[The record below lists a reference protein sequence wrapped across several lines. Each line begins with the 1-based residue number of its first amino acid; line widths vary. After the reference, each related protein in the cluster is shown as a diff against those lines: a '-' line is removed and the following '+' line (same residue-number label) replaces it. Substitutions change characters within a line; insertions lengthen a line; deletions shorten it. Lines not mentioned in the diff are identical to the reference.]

1 MTVGQDRA
9 VEQFLAAWKRGAL
22 HHAWLLAG
30 PRGVGKATFAR
41 EAATHVLAEAAGPP
55 VDDPPPANAT
65 INTTAAMLMTHGQGP
80 FQNDLFARGMGG
92 ATAIDLATALSIDA
106 LPKIP
111 PTAGDVDVAGVFFAS
126 GRP

>member
-1 MTVGQDRA
+1 MS
-9 VEQFLAAWKRGAL
+9 
-22 HHAWLLAG
+22 
-30 PRGVGKATFAR
+30 
-41 EAATHVLAEAAGPP
+41 
-55 VDDPPPANAT
+55 
-65 INTTAAMLMTHGQGP
+65 TTAAILMTHGQGP